1 MTEKANSTTPDRV
14 TRIVDL
20 KIRLEWLL
28 GIAILVGSALV
39 STYYKTDQLVVAV
52 ADLQIAVKSGNSS
65 VTAIVGKQALTD
77 FRMDSVE
84 NSVKKAESAILILQQ
99 RGGK

>member
-1 MTEKANSTTPDRV
+1 MAANINNERV
-14 TRIVDL
+14 TRIVDF

-65 VTAIVGKQALTD
+65 VTAIAGKQALID
-77 FRMDSVE
+77 FRMDNAE
-84 NSVKKAESAILILQQ
+84 NAIKKADSAILILQQ
-99 RGGK
+99 RGSK